1 MISVFIRTI
10 IVYFFLLLLLKI
22 MGKRQIGELEIS
34 ELVSTL
40 LISEI
45 ASIPIADPK
54 IPLLYAIIPAL
65 FIAFVEIGIASL
77 KNKSERIKHLVE
89 GKSEYLIYKGK
100 LHQDVLVKNRISIN
114 EVLSEMRVQGI
125 TDIADVYYA
134 TLEQNG
140 KLTFVKRE
148 DASLVAHPILLDGAV
163 DTEEL
168 AMLGLNEEW
177 LEKILKKEG
186 LKSSE
191 VFLLTYS
198 DGKSINIIRKEE
210 K

>member
-186 LKSSE
+186 LKSSD